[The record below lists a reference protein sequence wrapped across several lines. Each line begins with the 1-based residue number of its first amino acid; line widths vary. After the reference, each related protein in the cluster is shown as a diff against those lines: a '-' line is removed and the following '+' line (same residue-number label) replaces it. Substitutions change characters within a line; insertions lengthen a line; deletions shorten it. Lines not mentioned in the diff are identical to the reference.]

1 LEVGKHAGEEPD
13 GRVSIRLDREGVTPW
28 FRDSKDVRRN
38 PAVEQGTVSLDIG
51 SVIGGDKWLGTWVGR
66 FLAMGN
72 FLRSK
77 SQGTQTHLNHVAH
90 QFTNQQGTATHFA
103 QAAQELGAVFAA
115 RVMNVS
121 EIARRFTGVAAV
133 RAMQ

>member
-1 LEVGKHAGEEPD
+1 
-13 GRVSIRLDREGVTPW
+13 
-28 FRDSKDVRRN
+28 
-38 PAVEQGTVSLDIG
+38 VSLDIG